1 MKIPTF
7 AYLLTVMGPRARVS
21 LSAVKPAKLRGLPTS
36 DNAGGIPNTTRW
48 NLASKF
54 GKYIAINMRCTFEF
68 SPLIFHPQSLYS
80 SRCRRSRQTLEGR
93 NSRRRNSIKTRW
105 NLTLKLGG
113 LSKFICDRMYS
124 IFPIGFSIGFGPTKP
139 VFELGSSNPADFEAR
154 H

>member
-1 MKIPTF
+1 VCCCSVPPSWAACRQTRQ
-7 AYLLTVMGPRARVS
+7 TSGPANIRQRWPNS
-21 LSAVKPAKLRGLPTS
+21 
-36 DNAGGIPNTTRW
+36 NTTRW